1 MKTQSKL
8 RGLTFFLAT
17 SASVACACICVLLV
31 AGEYHSAHLKLDT
44 QDREYQGWDA
54 FRKTNPAYFEAN
66 EEAAGACA
74 RNLSE
79 ARDNFWVKLP
89 KTHLIGLF
97 VATGLGS
104 ATAAYL
110 ATWALVWLV
119 GTGLCRFARWLVLCF
134 QPKLKRRPR
143 SAVSA
148 QTAWRTSG

>member
-17 SASVACACICVLLV
+17 SASVACACVCVLVV
-31 AGEYHSAHLKLDT
+31 AEKYHSARLKLDT
-44 QDREYQGWDA
+44 QDREYQGWEA
-54 FRKTNPAYFEAN
+54 FRTTNPAYFEAN
-66 EEAAGACA
+66 EETAGVCA

-89 KTHLIGLF
+89 KTQLIGLF
-97 VATGLGS
+97 AAVGLGS

-110 ATWALVWLV
+110 TVWAVVWLA
-119 GTGLCRFARWLVLCF
+119 GTGLCRFAHWLAHCF
-134 QPKLKRRPR
+134 APKPKGRPR
-143 SAVSA
+143 SAVA